1 MIFAFVGTLNVVL
14 QFLTRNL
21 IFAYLGLICL
31 AIYTLSLFPKLERF
45 GLILGCISLL
55 GVIAYSLYSHSL
67 YGAFMT
73 DYAIIAVEALL
84 CLILSIIYLL
94 PSKEPPS
101 IEGGSVSF
109 KGQVEFAIHP
119 KSFPYVPQIEL
130 LHTLIN
136 LFCL

>member
-21 IFAYLGLICL
+21 IFAYLGLVCL

-55 GVIAYSLYSHSL
+55 GVIAYSLYSHSI
-67 YGAFMT
+67 YGAFMA

-84 CLILSIIYLL
+84 CLILSIIYLRQAKNHL
-94 PSKEPPS
+94 PSKVVLFLLKGKLDSKS
-101 IEGGSVSF
+101 IRNPF
-109 KGQVEFAIHP
+109 HM
-119 KSFPYVPQIEL
+119 L
-130 LHTLIN
+130 LR
-136 LFCL
+136 

>member
-1 MIFAFVGTLNVVL
+1 MDMIFAFVGTLNVVL

-67 YGAFMT
+67 YGEFMT
-73 DYAIIAVEALL
+73 DYAIIAVESVL

-94 PSKEPPS
+94 PCKEPPS
-101 IEGGSVSF
+101 MMEGGSVNL
-109 KGQVEFAIHP
+109 KGKLNSQSIRYPFHM
-119 KSFPYVPQIEL
+119 L
-130 LHTLIN
+130 LR
-136 LFCL
+136 

>member
-21 IFAYLGLICL
+21 IFAYLGLVCL

-73 DYAIIAVEALL
+73 DYAIISVEAVL

-94 PSKEPPS
+94 S
-101 IEGGSVSF
+101 IKQPRRKMSRHNFS
-109 KGQVEFAIHP
+109 
-119 KSFPYVPQIEL
+119 
-130 LHTLIN
+130 
-136 LFCL
+136 

>member
-1 MIFAFVGTLNVVL
+1 MIFAFLGTLNVVL

-21 IFAYLGLICL
+21 IFAYLGLVCL

-67 YGAFMT
+67 YGALMT

-101 IEGGSVSF
+101 IEGGSAF
-109 KGQVEFAIHP
+109 RGQVGYEVHP
-119 KSFPYVPQIEL
+119 KLFPSVRQIEL